1 MNRGTCGQAQRA
13 LRLLVRLWARN
24 EPITTRAV
32 LGVLGGRRGGEVAA
46 ELGLAASKPA
56 TWVDGFMADLHQGV
70 LSEGMSSG
78 DLMAV
83 MTAGGPASIEDH
95 DHGEVQRAAAA
106 GGGGGRGLGEHA
118 VGGVPGVRAAA
129 AGGSGAVPQRG
140 LAVPQPGQVPGAAE
154 GPGPGQAGEPKRRR
168 GGRAVLKAADDTGG
182 AQ

>member
-1 MNRGTCGQAQRA
+1 VNRGTSGQAQRA

-46 ELGLAASKPA
+46 ELNVPANKPA
-56 TWVDGFMADLHQGV
+56 TWVNGFLADLHQGV
-70 LSEGMSSG
+70 HSEGMDSAE
-78 DLMAV
+78 LMAV

-106 GGGGGRGLGEHA
+106 GGGGSRGLGGDA

-129 AGGSGAVPQRG
+129 ASGGGAVQQRG

-154 GPGPGQAGEPKRRR
+154 GPGPGGAGEPKRRR
-168 GGRAVLKAADDTGG
+168 AGGRAVLKSGG
-182 AQ
+182 AE